1 MHIDTALEGDTE
13 MMKQL
18 YSLFFAWK
26 TDADEK
32 ADAAALAAVVNM
44 SEEEKT
50 KNDEKAKEEKR

>member
-1 MHIDTALEGDTE
+1 